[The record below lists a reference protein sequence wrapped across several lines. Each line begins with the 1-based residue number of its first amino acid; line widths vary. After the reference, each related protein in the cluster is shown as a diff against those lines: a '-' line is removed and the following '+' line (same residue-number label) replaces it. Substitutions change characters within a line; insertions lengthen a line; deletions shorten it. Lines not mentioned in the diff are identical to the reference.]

1 MIQQFADWLI
11 YSIFN
16 LDSASKIGSSVNFF
30 VYDTVKIYL
39 LVLVIITA
47 IAFIRTFLPPHKIK
61 EMFFRQKFGVGNF
74 YSAILGAVT
83 PFCSCSSIPIF
94 VGFLKAEIPLGIA
107 FSFIITSPLVNEVV
121 FALMGGTFGWKIATL
136 YAFYGII
143 LGIVAGMVIGK
154 IKLEKEVILKFN
166 DNAGKDLS
174 PEYMPKS
181 LEGKIQ
187 YSLKEGF
194 ATFKKL
200 WLVIVIGMAIGS
212 GIHGYVPAEFFQQY
226 LNVNSLL
233 AVPIVALVGI
243 PIYAGCS
250 TLVPIVFALVGQ
262 GIPLGTALAFMMSI
276 AGLSLPEAIML
287 KKVMTMKLL
296 AIFFGTV
303 AVGIIIIGYLFN
315 FISLI

>member
-1 MIQQFADWLI
+1 MIQQFADWLV
-11 YSIFN
+11 YFLLN
-16 LDSASKIGSSVNFF
+16 FDSVTKIGSSINFF

-39 LVLVIITA
+39 LVLVIIA
-47 IAFIRTFLPPHKIK
+47 VIAFIRTLFPPHKLK
-61 EMFFRQKFGVGNF
+61 ETFVKQRFGVGNI
-74 YSAILGAVT
+74 SSSILGAVT

-121 FALMGGTFGWKIATL
+121 FVLMGGTFGWKIATL
-136 YAFYGII
+136 YALAGII
-143 LGIVAGMVIGK
+143 LGVAAGLVIGK
-154 IKLEKEVILKFN
+154 MKLEKEIILKFN
-166 DNAGKDLS
+166 GDNGENLN
-174 PEYMPKS
+174 PNYLPKS
-181 LEGKIQ
+181 FEGKIQ
-187 YSLKEGF
+187 YSLNESF

-200 WLVIVIGMAIGS
+200 WFVIAIGVAV
-212 GIHGYVPAEFFQQY
+212 GAAIHGYVPAEFFQQY
-226 LNVNSLL
+226 LNINSLL
-233 AVPIVALVGI
+233 AVPIAALVGI

-303 AVGIIIIGYLFN
+303 AAGIILIGYLFN
-315 FISLI
+315 FLQ